1 MEQRVCFKGD
11 SQRIGHSLQGADYS
25 LQLRGKLQT
34 ARLAGHQP
42 QANPFGLDNL
52 QIPLPIKEA
61 SVLCDN
67 VSVSR
72 GVHKVIGHSLQGAD
86 YSLQLRGKL
95 QTARLAGHQP
105 QANPFGLQTFNKRKN
120 GSCPGPCV
128 TTPSDCL
135 RQTTSVFFEGHD
147 WSIYNKDQSEKGPH
161 TTQ

>member
-11 SQRIGHSLQGADYS
+11 SQR
-25 LQLRGKLQT
+25 
-34 ARLAGHQP
+34 
-42 QANPFGLDNL
+42 
-52 QIPLPIKEA
+52 
-61 SVLCDN
+61 
-67 VSVSR
+67 
-72 GVHKVIGHSLQGAD
+72 IGHSLQGAD

-135 RQTTSVFFEGHD
+135 RQTTSVFSKGTTGQYTTRTNRKKVRILH
-147 WSIYNKDQSEKGPH
+147 KGPTLNASQGSLFDAAFSLELREH
-161 TTQ
+161 